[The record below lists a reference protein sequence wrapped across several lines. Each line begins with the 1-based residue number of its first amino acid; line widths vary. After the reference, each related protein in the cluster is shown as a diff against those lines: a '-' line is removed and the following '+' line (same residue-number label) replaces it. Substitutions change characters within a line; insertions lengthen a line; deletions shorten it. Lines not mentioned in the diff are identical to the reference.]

1 MRILKTRPNLRGL
14 EITAQTS
21 VHLSVHLFIQ
31 SFSQIVRPRNNTWWY
46 VKRLEQS
53 KVGLRRS
60 ALLAGAREEIEEKSL
75 LTYRVRDFVT
85 ESFPLSEQMTD
96 RPVQVFTTRIG

>member
-1 MRILKTRPNLRGL
+1 
-14 EITAQTS
+14 
-21 VHLSVHLFIQ
+21 
-31 SFSQIVRPRNNTWWY
+31 
-46 VKRLEQS
+46 
-53 KVGLRRS
+53 
-60 ALLAGAREEIEEKSL
+60 LAGAREEIEEKSL